1 MDNFSPH
8 KWFRNQYLNENE
20 NHVMSPDEWI
30 QNNMEEIDSYQD
42 NYSWSDLSEAMEGY
56 AKYIS
61 EWEINNYRQ
70 NNQR

>member
-30 QNNMEEIDSYQD
+30 KKELQYIYNDGNDIDYFDALQ
-42 NYSWSDLSEAMEGY
+42 AMEGY

-70 NNQR
+70 NIQR

>member
-1 MDNFSPH
+1 MD
-8 KWFRNQYLNENE
+8 
-20 NHVMSPDEWI
+20 M
-30 QNNMEEIDSYQD
+30 IDSYQD
-42 NYSWSDLSEAMEGY
+42 NYSWDNLSEAMEGY

>member
-42 NYSWSDLSEAMEGY
+42 NYSWGDLSEAMEGY

-70 NNQR
+70 NIQR

>member
-42 NYSWSDLSEAMEGY
+42 NYSWSHLSEAMEGY

-70 NNQR
+70 NIQR